1 LTKYSDLPPICKG
14 YLLNYHFW
22 RQRYTKRNSWLK
34 SYLFAMEARSN
45 EERFWP
51 SQVKIGYIPTGIYRE
66 NQFQKDELKKFRLM
80 KKNHIRNIAIIS
92 HVDHGKTTL
101 LNAMLKQTG
110 VFRVNQAVEDRVMDS
125 LDLEKERGITIMA
138 KNTAIDYN
146 GVKINIVDTPGHAD
160 FGGEVERSLNMVD
173 GAILLVDASEGPLPQ
188 TRFVLKKALA
198 LHLPIILIIN
208 KIDRADARIEEVIND
223 TYDLFIDLGAGENQI
238 EFPILYTNAKIGVSH
253 KKRGDDSTD
262 LRPLLQTIIEY
273 IPAPRGN
280 DEDIPQFLVT
290 NLDYDPYVG
299 QIALGRLQSG
309 KLEMNSNYSLCTK
322 EKIVP
327 GIKFTAL
334 YTFYGLTKKA
344 VTSVESGDIIA
355 LSGVENVSIGDT
367 ISSMTD
373 PRPLPRLQV
382 DEPTVSMMFYVNDSP
397 FAGTEGKYLTSRH
410 LLERLEKEALRNVA
424 IKIKKLDRTDAFEV
438 CGRGELQMAVLIE
451 TMRREGY
458 ELMVSRP
465 QVITKEQKG
474 KTLEPVERL
483 FLDIPEEFVG
493 KITEKLSVRK
503 GRMESLVNKGS
514 GRVSMEFLI
523 PSRGLIGFRSQ
534 FLTDTKGGGVM
545 NSLLEDYSPWFGP
558 IPQRMTGALVADR
571 SGRVTSYASFA
582 MEDRGE
588 MIVEIGTE
596 VYAGMIVGERNRSSD
611 LNVNIIKEKKLT
623 NMRASTSDT
632 TIILRPPRILSLDQ
646 AIEFIAEDELVEIT
660 PKSVRL
666 RKMELDA
673 ARRQQKSR
681 KDD

>member
-1 LTKYSDLPPICKG
+1 
-14 YLLNYHFW
+14 
-22 RQRYTKRNSWLK
+22 
-34 SYLFAMEARSN
+34 
-45 EERFWP
+45 
-51 SQVKIGYIPTGIYRE
+51 
-66 NQFQKDELKKFRLM
+66 
-80 KKNHIRNIAIIS
+80 
-92 HVDHGKTTL
+92 
-101 LNAMLKQTG
+101 
-110 VFRVNQAVEDRVMDS
+110 MDS

-673 ARRQQKSR
+673 TRRQQKSR

>member
-1 LTKYSDLPPICKG
+1 
-14 YLLNYHFW
+14 
-22 RQRYTKRNSWLK
+22 
-34 SYLFAMEARSN
+34 
-45 EERFWP
+45 
-51 SQVKIGYIPTGIYRE
+51 
-66 NQFQKDELKKFRLM
+66 M
-80 KKNHIRNIAIIS
+80 KKNHLRNIAIIS

-125 LDLEKERGITIMA
+125 MDLEKERGITITA
-138 KNTAIDYN
+138 KNTAVEYN

-198 LHLPIILIIN
+198 LRLPIILVIN
-208 KIDRADARIEEVIND
+208 KIDRNDARIDEVINE
-223 TYDLFIDLGAGENQI
+223 TYDLFIDLGAEENQI

-253 KKRGDDSTD
+253 KKLGDDSAD
-262 LRPLLQTIIEY
+262 LQPLLQTIIEY
-273 IPAPRGN
+273 IPPPQGDDDA
-280 DEDIPQFLVT
+280 ITQFLVT

-299 QIALGRLQSG
+299 QIAIGRLQSG
-309 KLEMNSNYSLCTK
+309 KLEMNNNYSLCT
-322 EKIVP
+322 EDKIIP
-327 GIKFTAL
+327 GVKLTAL
-334 YTFYGLTKKA
+334 YTFYGLAKKPA
-344 VTSVESGDIIA
+344 QFVESGDIIA
-355 LSGVENVSIGDT
+355 LSGVENVKIGDT
-367 ISSMTD
+367 ISSLIE
-373 PRPLPRLQV
+373 PKPLPRLQV

-397 FAGTEGKYLTSRH
+397 FGGKEGKYLTSRH
-410 LLERLEKEALRNVA
+410 LLERLEKEELRNVA
-424 IKIKKLDRTDAFEV
+424 IKIKKLERTDAFEV

-465 QVITKEQKG
+465 QVITRQING
-474 KTLEPVERL
+474 KTCEPVERL

-493 KITEKLSVRK
+493 KITEKLSIRK

-545 NSLLEDYSPWFGP
+545 NSLLEDYAPWFGP
-558 IPQRMTGALVADR
+558 IPQRTTGVLVADR
-571 SGRVTSYASFA
+571 SGRVTPYASFA

-588 MIVEIGTE
+588 MIVEIGTD

-611 LNVNIIKEKKLT
+611 LNVNITKEKKLT
-623 NMRASTSDT
+623 NMRASTSDA
-632 TIILRPPRILSLDQ
+632 TIILRPPHILSLDQ
-646 AIEFIAEDELVEIT
+646 AIEFIAEDELVEVT
-660 PKSVRL
+660 PQSVRL

-673 ARRQQKSR
+673 TRRQQKSR
-681 KDD
+681 REE